1 MKKCAV
7 CVLIFLFLTGCSGP
21 PDEMDI
27 GLELRSKL
35 LQASACFFTAEIT
48 ADYGDKIHTFVLNCS
63 ADTKGEVAFTVMEPA
78 AISGITGNLS
88 GVGGTLTFDDTALHF
103 ELMAD
108 DQLSPIS
115 APWILLKTLRSGY
128 MTSACKEDGR
138 ILLSVDDSYE
148 DDALRLDIWLD
159 SENIPEQADILF
171 DGRRILS
178 VSVDDFEIL

>member
-7 CVLIFLFLTGCSGP
+7 WVLTFLLLTGCSGP

-35 LQASACFFTAEIT
+35 LQASACSFDAEIT
-48 ADYGDKIHTFVLNCS
+48 ADYGDKIHTFVLNCNS
-63 ADTKGEVAFTVMEPA
+63 NAKGDIAFTVMEPE
-78 AISGITGNLS
+78 AISGITGELS
-88 GVGGTLTFDDTALHF
+88 GEGGVLTFDDTALHF

-115 APWILLKTLRSGY
+115 APWILLKTLRAGY
-128 MTSACKEDGR
+128 MTSACVENGR
-138 ILLSVDDSYE
+138 ILLSIDDSYE
-148 DDALRLDIWLD
+148 EDALRLDIWLD
-159 SENIPEQADILF
+159 AENIPEQADILF